1 MERATISKMIPFRYI
16 EFYDVPRGI
25 VLRYRGKLLLLQSA
39 FNEDLDDYPDTYS
52 VYELPESVELAGCGS
67 WHFLENKELDRIGE
81 IPVKALRFDS
91 TKRKTLEPSVLD
103 DLLPEV

>member
-1 MERATISKMIPFRYI
+1 MIPFRYI

-39 FNEDLDDYPDTYS
+39 FDEDLDDYPDRYS
-52 VYELPESVELAGCGS
+52 VYELPESVETSLAAGS

-91 TKRKTLEPSVLD
+91 TKRKTLEPSILD